1 MKEIQFEQIEQAIYN
16 AINEAACS
24 LNQFTLNKIKLA
36 RKSENNKIACGIL
49 DDIIK
54 NDTLAS
60 KEMIPMCQDTGIV
73 VVFAKIGYDIHF
85 NCDLYDAINSGVS
98 KAYNDFYLRKSVAD
112 PLSRINTKDNTPAIV
127 HTVFTKGDMLELT
140 IALKGAGSENM
151 SFVKML
157 TPAYKE
163 EDIIEEVV
171 KAIKEAGG
179 KPCPPLVVGIGIG
192 GDLEKAA
199 LLAKR
204 AIFRELDDTNEN
216 EYYNSLEQK
225 LKTKINETLIG
236 PMGYGGKTTCL
247 AVKINYYPCHIASLP
262 LAVNIQ
268 CHAARHKTII
278 I

>member
-1 MKEIQFEQIEQAIYN
+1 MKEIQFEQIEQAVYN

-36 RKSENNKIACGIL
+36 RKLENNKIACGIL

-54 NDTLAS
+54 NDTLAR

-151 SFVKML
+151 SKLKML
-157 TPAYKE
+157 NPTDGNE
-163 EDIIEEVV
+163 GITDFVIET
-171 KAIKEAGG
+171 IKEAGG
-179 KPCPPLVVGIGIG
+179 RPCPPLFVGIGIG
-192 GDLEKAA
+192 GDFEKCA
-199 LLAKR
+199 LLAKE
-204 AIFRELDDTNEN
+204 ALMQEDNSQNEEIKRLEETILN
-216 EYYNSLEQK
+216 KINSL
-225 LKTKINETLIG
+225 NIG
-236 PMGYGGKTTCL
+236 PMGLGGNTTAFAVFIKT
-247 AVKINYYPCHIASLP
+247 APCHIASLP
-262 LAVNIQ
+262 VAVNIQ
-268 CHAARHKTII
+268 CHANRHVKVVL
-278 I
+278 

>member
-36 RKSENNKIACGIL
+36 RKLENNKIACGIL

-98 KAYNDFYLRKSVAD
+98 KAYNGFYLRKSVAD

-151 SFVKML
+151 SKLKML
-157 TPAYKE
+157 NPTDGYE
-163 EDIIEEVV
+163 GITNFVIET
-171 KAIKEAGG
+171 IKEAGG
-179 KPCPPLVVGIGIG
+179 RPCPPLFVGIGIG
-192 GDLEKAA
+192 GDFEKCA
-199 LLAKR
+199 LLAKE
-204 AIFRELDDTNEN
+204 ALMQEDNSQNEEIKRLEETILN
-216 EYYNSLEQK
+216 KINSL
-225 LKTKINETLIG
+225 NIG
-236 PMGYGGKTTCL
+236 PMGLGGNTTAFAVFIKT
-247 AVKINYYPCHIASLP
+247 APCHIASLP
-262 LAVNIQ
+262 VAVNIQ
-268 CHAARHKTII
+268 CHANRHVKVVL
-278 I
+278 

>member
-1 MKEIQFEQIEQAIYN
+1 MKEIQLEQIEQAVYN

-54 NDTLAS
+54 NDTLAR
-60 KEMIPMCQDTGIV
+60 KEMIPMCQDTGIL

-151 SFVKML
+151 SKLKML
-157 TPAYKE
+157 NPTDGNE
-163 EDIIEEVV
+163 GITDFVIET
-171 KAIKEAGG
+171 IKEAGG
-179 KPCPPLVVGIGIG
+179 RPCPPLFVGIGIG
-192 GDLEKAA
+192 GDFEKCA
-199 LLAKR
+199 LLAKE
-204 AIFRELDDTNEN
+204 ALMQEDNSQNEEIKRLEETILN
-216 EYYNSLEQK
+216 KINSL
-225 LKTKINETLIG
+225 NIG
-236 PMGYGGKTTCL
+236 PMGLGGNTTAFAVFIKT
-247 AVKINYYPCHIASLP
+247 APCHIASLP
-262 LAVNIQ
+262 VAVNIQ
-268 CHAARHKTII
+268 CHANRHVKVVL
-278 I
+278 

>member
-1 MKEIQFEQIEQAIYN
+1 MKEIQFEQIEEAIYN

-127 HTVFTKGDMLELT
+127 HTVFTKGDMLEFT

-151 SFVKML
+151 SKLKML
-157 TPAYKE
+157 NPTDRYE
-163 EDIIEEVV
+163 GITDFVIET
-171 KAIKEAGG
+171 IKEAGG
-179 KPCPPLVVGIGIG
+179 RPCPPLFVGIGIG
-192 GDLEKAA
+192 GDFEKCA
-199 LLAKR
+199 LLAKE
-204 AIFRELDDTNEN
+204 ALMQEDNSQNEEIKRLEETILN
-216 EYYNSLEQK
+216 KINSL
-225 LKTKINETLIG
+225 NIG
-236 PMGYGGKTTCL
+236 PMGLGGNTTAFAVFIKT
-247 AVKINYYPCHIASLP
+247 APCHIASLP
-262 LAVNIQ
+262 VAVNIQ
-268 CHAARHKTII
+268 CHANRHVKVVL
-278 I
+278 

>member
-1 MKEIQFEQIEQAIYN
+1 MKEIQFEQIEQAVYN

-54 NDTLAS
+54 NDTLAR

-85 NCDLYDAINSGVS
+85 NCDLYYAINSGVS

-151 SFVKML
+151 SKLKML
-157 TPAYKE
+157 NPTDGYE
-163 EDIIEEVV
+163 GITDFVIET
-171 KAIKEAGG
+171 IKEAGG
-179 KPCPPLVVGIGIG
+179 RPCPPLFVGIGIG
-192 GDLEKAA
+192 GDFEKCA
-199 LLAKR
+199 LLAKE
-204 AIFRELDDTNEN
+204 ALMQEDNSQNEEIKRLEETILN
-216 EYYNSLEQK
+216 KINSL
-225 LKTKINETLIG
+225 NIG
-236 PMGYGGKTTCL
+236 PMGLGGNTTAFAVFIKT
-247 AVKINYYPCHIASLP
+247 APCHIASLP
-262 LAVNIQ
+262 VAVNIQ
-268 CHAARHKTII
+268 CHANRHVKVVL
-278 I
+278 

>member
-98 KAYNDFYLRKSVAD
+98 KAYNNFYLRKSVAD
-112 PLSRINTKDNTPAIV
+112 PLSRINTKDNSPAIV

-151 SFVKML
+151 SKLKML
-157 TPAYKE
+157 NPTDGYE
-163 EDIIEEVV
+163 GITDFVIET
-171 KAIKEAGG
+171 IKEAGG
-179 KPCPPLVVGIGIG
+179 RPCPPLFVGIGIG
-192 GDLEKAA
+192 GDFEKCA
-199 LLAKR
+199 LLAKE
-204 AIFRELDDTNEN
+204 ALMQEDNSQNEKIKRLEETILN
-216 EYYNSLEQK
+216 KINSL
-225 LKTKINETLIG
+225 NIG
-236 PMGYGGKTTCL
+236 PMGLGGNTTAFAVFIKT
-247 AVKINYYPCHIASLP
+247 APCHIASLP
-262 LAVNIQ
+262 VAVNIQ
-268 CHAARHKTII
+268 CHANRHVKVVL
-278 I
+278 

>member
-36 RKSENNKIACGIL
+36 RKLENNKIACGIL

-98 KAYNDFYLRKSVAD
+98 KAYNGFYLRKSVAD
-112 PLSRINTKDNTPAIV
+112 PLSRVNTKDNTPAIV

-151 SFVKML
+151 SKLKML
-157 TPAYKE
+157 NPTDGYE
-163 EDIIEEVV
+163 GITDFVIET
-171 KAIKEAGG
+171 IKEAGG
-179 KPCPPLVVGIGIG
+179 RPCPPLFVGIGIG
-192 GDLEKAA
+192 GDFEKCA
-199 LLAKR
+199 LLAKE
-204 AIFRELDDTNEN
+204 ALMQDDNSQNEEIKRLEETILN
-216 EYYNSLEQK
+216 KINSL
-225 LKTKINETLIG
+225 NIG
-236 PMGYGGKTTCL
+236 PMGLGGNTTAFAVFIKT
-247 AVKINYYPCHIASLP
+247 APCHIASLP
-262 LAVNIQ
+262 VAVNIQ
-268 CHAARHKTII
+268 CHANRHVKVVL
-278 I
+278 

>member
-151 SFVKML
+151 SKLKML
-157 TPAYKE
+157 NPTDGYE
-163 EDIIEEVV
+163 GITDFVIET
-171 KAIKEAGG
+171 IKEAGG
-179 KPCPPLVVGIGIG
+179 RPCPPLFVGIGIG
-192 GDLEKAA
+192 GDFEKCA
-199 LLAKR
+199 LLAKE
-204 AIFRELDDTNEN
+204 ALMQEDNSQNEEIKRLEETILN
-216 EYYNSLEQK
+216 KSL
-225 LKTKINETLIG
+225 NIG
-236 PMGYGGKTTCL
+236 PMGLGGNTTAFAVFIKT
-247 AVKINYYPCHIASLP
+247 APCHIASLP
-262 LAVNIQ
+262 VAVNIQ
-268 CHAARHKTII
+268 CHANRHVKVVL
-278 I
+278 

>member
-24 LNQFTLNKIKLA
+24 LNQFTLSKIKLA

-151 SFVKML
+151 SKLKML
-157 TPAYKE
+157 NPTDGNE
-163 EDIIEEVV
+163 GITDFVIET
-171 KAIKEAGG
+171 IKEAGG
-179 KPCPPLVVGIGIG
+179 RPCPPLFVGIGIG
-192 GDLEKAA
+192 GDFEKCA
-199 LLAKR
+199 LLAKE
-204 AIFRELDDTNEN
+204 ALMQEDNSQNEEIKRLEETILN
-216 EYYNSLEQK
+216 KINSL
-225 LKTKINETLIG
+225 NIG
-236 PMGYGGKTTCL
+236 PMGLGGNTTAFAVFIKT
-247 AVKINYYPCHIASLP
+247 APCHIASLP
-262 LAVNIQ
+262 VAVNIQ
-268 CHAARHKTII
+268 CHANRHVKVVL
-278 I
+278 

>member
-1 MKEIQFEQIEQAIYN
+1 MKEIQFEQIEQTIYN

-98 KAYNDFYLRKSVAD
+98 KAYNGFYLRKSVAD

-151 SFVKML
+151 SKLKML
-157 TPAYKE
+157 NPTDGYE
-163 EDIIEEVV
+163 GITDFVIET
-171 KAIKEAGG
+171 IKEAGG
-179 KPCPPLVVGIGIG
+179 RPCPPLFVGIGIG
-192 GDLEKAA
+192 GDFEKCA
-199 LLAKR
+199 LLAKE
-204 AIFRELDDTNEN
+204 ALMQEDNSQNEEIKRLEETILN
-216 EYYNSLEQK
+216 KINSL
-225 LKTKINETLIG
+225 NIG
-236 PMGYGGKTTCL
+236 PMGLGGNTTAFAVFIKT
-247 AVKINYYPCHIASLP
+247 APCHIASLP
-262 LAVNIQ
+262 VAVNIQ
-268 CHAARHKTII
+268 CHANRHVKVVL
-278 I
+278 

>member
-85 NCDLYDAINSGVS
+85 NCDLYDAINFGVS

-151 SFVKML
+151 SKLKML
-157 TPAYKE
+157 NPTDGYE
-163 EDIIEEVV
+163 GITDFVIET
-171 KAIKEAGG
+171 IKEAGG
-179 KPCPPLVVGIGIG
+179 RPCPPLFVGIGIG
-192 GDLEKAA
+192 GDCEKCA
-199 LLAKR
+199 LLAKE
-204 AIFRELDDTNEN
+204 ALMQEDNSQNEEIKRLEETILN
-216 EYYNSLEQK
+216 KINSL
-225 LKTKINETLIG
+225 NIG
-236 PMGYGGKTTCL
+236 PMGLGGNTTAFAVFIKT
-247 AVKINYYPCHIASLP
+247 APCHIASLP
-262 LAVNIQ
+262 VAVNIQ
-268 CHAARHKTII
+268 CHANRHVKVVL
-278 I
+278 

>member
-16 AINEAACS
+16 AINEVACS
-24 LNQFTLNKIKLA
+24 LNKFTLNKIKLA

-112 PLSRINTKDNTPAIV
+112 PLSRINTKDNSPAIV

-151 SFVKML
+151 SKLKML
-157 TPAYKE
+157 NPTDGYE
-163 EDIIEEVV
+163 GITDFVIET
-171 KAIKEAGG
+171 IKEAGG
-179 KPCPPLVVGIGIG
+179 RPCPPLFVGIGIG
-192 GDLEKAA
+192 GDFEKCA
-199 LLAKR
+199 LLAKE
-204 AIFRELDDTNEN
+204 ALMQEDNSQNEEIKRLEETILN
-216 EYYNSLEQK
+216 KINSL
-225 LKTKINETLIG
+225 NIG
-236 PMGYGGKTTCL
+236 PMGLGGNTTAFAVFIKT
-247 AVKINYYPCHIASLP
+247 APCHIASLP
-262 LAVNIQ
+262 VAVNIQ
-268 CHAARHKTII
+268 CHANRHVKVVL
-278 I
+278 

>member
-98 KAYNDFYLRKSVAD
+98 KAYNGFYLRKSVAD

-151 SFVKML
+151 SKLKML
-157 TPAYKE
+157 NPTDGYE
-163 EDIIEEVV
+163 GITDFVIET
-171 KAIKEAGG
+171 IKEAGG
-179 KPCPPLVVGIGIG
+179 RPCPPLFVGIGIG
-192 GDLEKAA
+192 GDFEKCA
-199 LLAKR
+199 LLAKE
-204 AIFRELDDTNEN
+204 ALMQEDNSQNEEIKRLEETILN
-216 EYYNSLEQK
+216 KINSL
-225 LKTKINETLIG
+225 NIG
-236 PMGYGGKTTCL
+236 PMGLGGNTTAF
-247 AVKINYYPCHIASLP
+247 AVFIKKAPCHIASLP
-262 LAVNIQ
+262 VAVNIQ
-268 CHAARHKTII
+268 CHANRHVKVVL
-278 I
+278 

>member
-112 PLSRINTKDNTPAIV
+112 PLSRINTKDNSPAIV

-151 SFVKML
+151 SKLKML
-157 TPAYKE
+157 NPTDGYE
-163 EDIIEEVV
+163 GITDFVIET
-171 KAIKEAGG
+171 IKEAGG
-179 KPCPPLVVGIGIG
+179 RPCPPLFVGIGIG
-192 GDLEKAA
+192 GDFEKCA
-199 LLAKR
+199 LLAKE
-204 AIFRELDDTNEN
+204 ALMQEDNSQNEEIKRLEETILN
-216 EYYNSLEQK
+216 KINSLNIGSMG
-225 LKTKINETLIG
+225 LGGNTTAFAVFIKT
-236 PMGYGGKTTCL
+236 
-247 AVKINYYPCHIASLP
+247 APCHIASLP
-262 LAVNIQ
+262 VAVNIQ
-268 CHAARHKTII
+268 CHANRHVKVVL
-278 I
+278 

>member
-85 NCDLYDAINSGVS
+85 NYDLYDAINSGVS

-151 SFVKML
+151 SKLKML
-157 TPAYKE
+157 NPTDGYE
-163 EDIIEEVV
+163 GITDFVIET
-171 KAIKEAGG
+171 IKEAGG
-179 KPCPPLVVGIGIG
+179 RPCPPLFVGIGIG
-192 GDLEKAA
+192 GDFEKCA
-199 LLAKR
+199 LLAKE
-204 AIFRELDDTNEN
+204 ALMQEDNSQNEEIKRLEETILN
-216 EYYNSLEQK
+216 KINSL
-225 LKTKINETLIG
+225 NIG
-236 PMGYGGKTTCL
+236 PMGLGGNTTAFAVFIKT
-247 AVKINYYPCHIASLP
+247 APCHIASLP
-262 LAVNIQ
+262 VAVNIQ
-268 CHAARHKTII
+268 CHANRHVKVVL
-278 I
+278 

>member
-1 MKEIQFEQIEQAIYN
+1 MKEIQFEQIEQAVYN

-54 NDTLAS
+54 NDTLAR

-112 PLSRINTKDNTPAIV
+112 PLSRINTKYNTPAIV

-151 SFVKML
+151 SKLKML
-157 TPAYKE
+157 NPTDGNE
-163 EDIIEEVV
+163 GITDFVIET
-171 KAIKEAGG
+171 IKEAGG
-179 KPCPPLVVGIGIG
+179 RPCPPLFVGIGIG
-192 GDLEKAA
+192 GDFEKCA
-199 LLAKR
+199 LLAKE
-204 AIFRELDDTNEN
+204 ALMQEDNSQNEEIKRLEETILN
-216 EYYNSLEQK
+216 KINSL
-225 LKTKINETLIG
+225 NIG
-236 PMGYGGKTTCL
+236 PMGLGGNTTAFAVFIKT
-247 AVKINYYPCHIASLP
+247 APCHIASLP
-262 LAVNIQ
+262 VAVNIQ
-268 CHAARHKTII
+268 CHANRHVKVVL
-278 I
+278 

>member
-1 MKEIQFEQIEQAIYN
+1 MKEIQFEQIEQSIYN

-85 NCDLYDAINSGVS
+85 NCDLYAAINSGVS

-151 SFVKML
+151 SKLKML
-157 TPAYKE
+157 NPTDGYE
-163 EDIIEEVV
+163 GITDFVIET
-171 KAIKEAGG
+171 IKEAGG
-179 KPCPPLVVGIGIG
+179 RPCPPLFVGIGIG
-192 GDLEKAA
+192 GDFEKCA
-199 LLAKR
+199 LLAKE
-204 AIFRELDDTNEN
+204 ALMQEDNSQNEEIKRLEETILN
-216 EYYNSLEQK
+216 KINSL
-225 LKTKINETLIG
+225 NIG
-236 PMGYGGKTTCL
+236 PMGLGGNTTAFAVFIKT
-247 AVKINYYPCHIASLP
+247 APCHIASLP
-262 LAVNIQ
+262 VAVNIQ
-268 CHAARHKTII
+268 CHANRHVKVVL
-278 I
+278 

>member
-16 AINEAACS
+16 AINEAACN

-73 VVFAKIGYDIHF
+73 VIFAKIGYDIHF
-85 NCDLYDAINSGVS
+85 KCDLYDAINSGVS

-151 SFVKML
+151 SKLKML
-157 TPAYKE
+157 NPTDGNE
-163 EDIIEEVV
+163 GITDFVIET
-171 KAIKEAGG
+171 IKEAGG
-179 KPCPPLVVGIGIG
+179 RPCPPLFVGIGIG
-192 GDLEKAA
+192 GDFEKCA
-199 LLAKR
+199 LLAKE
-204 AIFRELDDTNEN
+204 ALMQEDNNQNEEIKRLEETILN
-216 EYYNSLEQK
+216 KINSL
-225 LKTKINETLIG
+225 NIG
-236 PMGYGGKTTCL
+236 PMGLGGNTTAFDVFIKT
-247 AVKINYYPCHIASLP
+247 APCHIASLP
-262 LAVNIQ
+262 VAVNIQ
-268 CHAARHKTII
+268 CHANRHVKVVL
-278 I
+278 

>member
-16 AINEAACS
+16 AINEVACS

-112 PLSRINTKDNTPAIV
+112 PLSRINTKDNSPAIV

-151 SFVKML
+151 SKLKML
-157 TPAYKE
+157 NPTDGYE
-163 EDIIEEVV
+163 GITDFVIET
-171 KAIKEAGG
+171 IKEAGG
-179 KPCPPLVVGIGIG
+179 RPCPPLFVGIGIG
-192 GDLEKAA
+192 GDFEKCD
-199 LLAKR
+199 LLAKE
-204 AIFRELDDTNEN
+204 ALMQEDNSQNEEIKRLEETILN
-216 EYYNSLEQK
+216 KINSL
-225 LKTKINETLIG
+225 NIG
-236 PMGYGGKTTCL
+236 PMGLGGNTTAFAVFIKT
-247 AVKINYYPCHIASLP
+247 APCHIASLP
-262 LAVNIQ
+262 VAVNIQ
-268 CHAARHKTII
+268 CHANRHVKVVL
-278 I
+278 

>member
-98 KAYNDFYLRKSVAD
+98 KAYNGFYLRKSVAD

-140 IALKGAGSENM
+140 IALKGVGSENM
-151 SFVKML
+151 SKLKML
-157 TPAYKE
+157 NPTDGYE
-163 EDIIEEVV
+163 GITDFVIET
-171 KAIKEAGG
+171 IKEAGG
-179 KPCPPLVVGIGIG
+179 RPCPPLFVGIGIG
-192 GDLEKAA
+192 GDFEKCA
-199 LLAKR
+199 LLAKE
-204 AIFRELDDTNEN
+204 ALMQEDNSQNEEIKRLEETILN
-216 EYYNSLEQK
+216 KINSL
-225 LKTKINETLIG
+225 NIG
-236 PMGYGGKTTCL
+236 PMGLGGNTTAFAVFIKT
-247 AVKINYYPCHIASLP
+247 APCHIASLP
-262 LAVNIQ
+262 VAVNIQ
-268 CHAARHKTII
+268 CHANRHVKVVL
-278 I
+278 

>member
-16 AINEAACS
+16 AINEAACN

-85 NCDLYDAINSGVS
+85 KCDLYDAINSGVS

-151 SFVKML
+151 SKLKML
-157 TPAYKE
+157 NPTDGNE
-163 EDIIEEVV
+163 GITDFVIET
-171 KAIKEAGG
+171 IKEAGG
-179 KPCPPLVVGIGIG
+179 RPCPPLFVGIGIG
-192 GDLEKAA
+192 GDFEKCA
-199 LLAKR
+199 LLAKE
-204 AIFRELDDTNEN
+204 ALMQEDNNQNEEIKRLEETILN
-216 EYYNSLEQK
+216 KINSL
-225 LKTKINETLIG
+225 NIG
-236 PMGYGGKTTCL
+236 PMGLGGNTTAFAVFIKT
-247 AVKINYYPCHIASLP
+247 APCHIASLP
-262 LAVNIQ
+262 VAVNIQ
-268 CHAARHKTII
+268 CHANRHVKVVL
-278 I
+278 

>member
-73 VVFAKIGYDIHF
+73 VVFAKIGYDILF

-151 SFVKML
+151 SKLKML
-157 TPAYKE
+157 NPTDGYE
-163 EDIIEEVV
+163 GITDFVIET
-171 KAIKEAGG
+171 IKEAGG
-179 KPCPPLVVGIGIG
+179 RPCPPLFVGIGIG
-192 GDLEKAA
+192 GDFEKCA
-199 LLAKR
+199 LLAKE
-204 AIFRELDDTNEN
+204 ALMQEDNSQNEEIKRLEETILN
-216 EYYNSLEQK
+216 KINSL
-225 LKTKINETLIG
+225 NIG
-236 PMGYGGKTTCL
+236 PMGLGGNTTAFAVFIKT
-247 AVKINYYPCHIASLP
+247 APCHIASLP
-262 LAVNIQ
+262 VAVNIQ
-268 CHAARHKTII
+268 CHANRHVKVVL
-278 I
+278 

>member
-16 AINEAACS
+16 AINEAACN

-85 NCDLYDAINSGVS
+85 KCDLYDAINSGVS

-151 SFVKML
+151 SKLKML
-157 TPAYKE
+157 NPTDGNE
-163 EDIIEEVV
+163 GITDFVIET
-171 KAIKEAGG
+171 IKEAGG
-179 KPCPPLVVGIGIG
+179 RPCPPLFVGIGIG
-192 GDLEKAA
+192 GDFEKCA
-199 LLAKR
+199 LLAKE
-204 AIFRELDDTNEN
+204 ALMQEDNNQNEEIKRLEETILN
-216 EYYNSLEQK
+216 KINSL
-225 LKTKINETLIG
+225 NIG
-236 PMGYGGKTTCL
+236 PMGLGGNTTAFAVFIKT
-247 AVKINYYPCHIASLP
+247 APCHIASLP
-262 LAVNIQ
+262 VAINIQ
-268 CHAARHKTII
+268 CHANRHVKVVL
-278 I
+278 